1 MRVSREGGRTW
12 WYTWRWLSHCRLL
25 RKRTP
30 CPVSSWT
37 EQTLLLSNPYPCS
50 RCPLFFLFHSHGS
63 SHGCFPRSLNDSP
76 SISFTHSPPPT
87 HCTPGEPPT
96 STAFAVTLSLSFC
109 FCLSACLPAS
119 LSLSLFPSI
128 VFLSLSCSKAAA
140 PHSGLRGYDKERP
153 QIHARAHS
161 CTPTQTDISHIVTA
175 LSGFSKPLLKK
186 SDCFSTLNSS
196 YLVPH
201 NCWIIC
207 LSNKKNK
214 KSAPKKQK
222 QKKNP
227 HSLADWHTIQTQKGK
242 AKLWLLK
249 QLEVKQVAVYYIE
262 QRSPDSIS
270 NTIILK

>member
-1 MRVSREGGRTW
+1 MAPHMAASLAPSMTLPPS
-12 WYTWRWLSHCRLL
+12 LSL
-25 RKRTP
+25 
-30 CPVSSWT
+30 
-37 EQTLLLSNPYPCS
+37 TLLHPLIAPQGSHQPLLPLLS
-50 RCPLFFLFHSHGS
+50 
-63 SHGCFPRSLNDSP
+63 
-76 SISFTHSPPPT
+76 
-87 HCTPGEPPT
+87 
-96 STAFAVTLSLSFC
+96 LSLSFC

-119 LSLSLFPSI
+119 LYLSLFPSI

-207 LSNKKNK
+207 LSNKKK
-214 KSAPKKQK
+214 
-222 QKKNP
+222 
-227 HSLADWHTIQTQKGK
+227 
-242 AKLWLLK
+242 
-249 QLEVKQVAVYYIE
+249 
-262 QRSPDSIS
+262 
-270 NTIILK
+270 

>member
-222 QKKNP
+222 QKKKT

>member
-1 MRVSREGGRTW
+1 MQQPEPTHLCAVTADLALSDQGKHLSRAWVGAGVSETKKNNIIILRRADRLPQTKIKRRGSKGGRQRQQADRRVRVSREGGRTW

-119 LSLSLFPSI
+119 LSHYFHQSF
-128 VFLSLSCSKAAA
+128 FSLSRAVRLQLHTQGYADMTKRGRKYMLEHTHAHLHKLTFHISL
-140 PHSGLRGYDKERP
+140 PH
-153 QIHARAHS
+153 
-161 CTPTQTDISHIVTA
+161 
-175 LSGFSKPLLKK
+175 
-186 SDCFSTLNSS
+186 
-196 YLVPH
+196 
-201 NCWIIC
+201 C
-207 LSNKKNK
+207 L
-214 KSAPKKQK
+214 A
-222 QKKNP
+222 
-227 HSLADWHTIQTQKGK
+227 
-242 AKLWLLK
+242 
-249 QLEVKQVAVYYIE
+249 
-262 QRSPDSIS
+262 SPSRF
-270 NTIILK
+270 